1 MGEGRGRALP
11 AAVLA
16 SGTAVVLALA
26 GAWWARTAPRE
37 PASTPPG
44 GGGLVT
50 LQLDDGAVVSYDGG
64 RTAITDPAKQL
75 VLLQRLVDAQWPCRV
90 PRRAP
95 FPRTGGMG
103 GPDRRV
109 LVPDGAP
116 GVVRLPRC
124 AGLGGAATFG
134 PAR

>member
-1 MGEGRGRALP
+1 MAEGRGRVLP

-16 SGTAVVLALA
+16 SGTAAVLALA
-26 GAWWARTAPRE
+26 GAWWAHAAPRDPP
-37 PASTPPG
+37 PAPPG
-44 GGGLVT
+44 TGGFVV
-50 LQLDDGAVVSYDGG
+50 LQLDDGAVVSYDGA

-75 VLLQRLVDAQWPCRV
+75 ALLQRLVDAQWPCRV

-116 GVVRLPRC
+116 GVIRLPRC
-124 AGLGGAATFG
+124 TGPGVAATFG

>member
-1 MGEGRGRALP
+1 MTEGRARALP

-16 SGTAVVLALA
+16 SGTAAVLALA
-26 GAWWARTAPRE
+26 AGWWAHAAPRE
-37 PASTPPG
+37 PSRTPPG
-44 GGGLVT
+44 TGSFVL
-50 LQLDDGAVVSYDGG
+50 LQLDDGAVVSYDSA
-64 RTAITDPAKQL
+64 RTAITDPERQL

-95 FPRTGGMG
+95 SPRTGGMG

-109 LVPDGAP
+109 LVPDSVP
-116 GVVRLPRC
+116 GVIRLPRC
-124 AGLGGAATFG
+124 AGLGGTATFG